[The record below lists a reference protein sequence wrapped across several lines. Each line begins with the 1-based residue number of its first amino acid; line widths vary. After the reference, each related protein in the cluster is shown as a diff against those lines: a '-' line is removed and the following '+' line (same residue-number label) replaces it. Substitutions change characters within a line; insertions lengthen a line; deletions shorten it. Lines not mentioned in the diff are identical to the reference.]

1 MVKVSHILSLNLL
14 IEKRILLVKRLNL
27 SLRLLLIHRIIATKL
42 TLRELDHWSRHR
54 CRRQHRVPGQIQ
66 LLGWLR
72 WPVSR
77 VPLEGK
83 HGREEK
89 SGK

>member
-1 MVKVSHILSLNLL
+1 MSHILSLNLL
-14 IEKRILLVKRLNL
+14 IEKRILLVKRPNLSL

-42 TLRELDHWSRHR
+42 TLGELDHWSRHR

-83 HGREEK
+83 HGREK